1 MKKYFKNC
9 VAFVLGILM
18 LFSISAC
25 SNENTDKE
33 QQNDVGISYVSGESE
48 ENGIVYTLESAYWNK
63 QYGGSNGGPVREN
76 WYLLIRIKIQN
87 NTSKSFAPSK
97 RDFAVYYQIP
107 EIEVEVSDY
116 LYEMLPMGNGGYHSS
131 GIDYIKAGQTAYF
144 SLSGNF
150 FYENPTLKYTDKFY
164 LSHKIQNELG
174 YEYKTLNLGVL
185 KED

>member
-25 SNENTDKE
+25 SNENTDNE
-33 QQNDVGISYVSGESE
+33 QLNDIGISYVSGESE
-48 ENGIVYTLESAYWNK
+48 ENGIVYTLESARWNK
-63 QYGGSNGGPVREN
+63 QYSSSNGGPMRET
-76 WYLLIRIKIQN
+76 WYLSISIKIQN
-87 NTSKSFAPSK
+87 NTSESFTPSK
-97 RDFAVYYQIP
+97 RDFAVYYQTS
-107 EIEVEVSDY
+107 EIEAEVRDW
-116 LYEMLPMGNGGYHSS
+116 LYEMLPTGNGGYSS
-131 GIDYIKAGQTAYF
+131 SDIDYIKAGQTAYF
-144 SLSGNF
+144 SLSGKH

-174 YEYKTLNLGVL
+174 YEYKTLNLGIL